1 MQYLRVGLY
10 ELTGGTPDQIVER
23 VRSKGGMLE
32 VFQQHPGFVAY
43 GIGVT
48 DDEFLISIS
57 VWDSAEQADAATAV
71 AAEWVAEH
79 IEGRVELQ
87 QDYVGRLKFLVQGGA
102 GLTG

>member
-1 MQYLRVGLY
+1 MQHVRVGLY
-10 ELTGGTPDQIVER
+10 VLTGGTPDQIIER

-43 GIGVT
+43 GLGVT
-48 DDEFLISIS
+48 QDEFLISIS

-79 IEGRVELQ
+79 IESRVELQ
-87 QDYVGRLKFLVQGGA
+87 QDYVGDLKFLVQAGA
-102 GLTG
+102 RLTG